1 MSSVSSG
8 PPSMAV
14 PPAPGHDHGA
24 CLARG
29 LAEAKARCEDKGA
42 KLTAA
47 RSRVLEIL
55 LRDAVHGALG
65 AYDIIER
72 IAEAGQSRPA
82 PMSVYRA
89 LDFLVELG
97 LVHRITS
104 LNAFVACAHPRKDHG
119 AQFLICRNCRAV
131 TELTDTGVNLIL
143 KGAADAVDFEPEPA
157 IVEVPGLCVHCRS
170 GTARP

>member
-1 MSSVSSG
+1 MTMGPVS
-8 PPSMAV
+8 
-14 PPAPGHDHGA
+14 PG
-24 CLARG
+24 G

-42 KLTAA
+42 RLTAA

-72 IAEAGQSRPA
+72 IAAAGQSRPA
-82 PMSVYRA
+82 PMSIYRA

-119 AQFLICRNCRAV
+119 AQFLICRGCRAV
-131 TELTDTGVNLIL
+131 TELTDTGVNHIL
-143 KGAADAVDFEPEPA
+143 RQAAMAVDFAPEPA

-170 GTARP
+170 GEAAS